1 MPSASSVKRTSGKET
16 ALLGTGFEQS
26 GPGISMWAAS
36 HSLRSQEEA
45 DMTSGESQ
53 QVDGS
58 DEPIDTAERPA
69 GTVDEDAN
77 PPISDPDDDTGDG
90 GVGNTPGD

>member
-1 MPSASSVKRTSGKET
+1 MTSADKQETPTSQKVDG
-16 ALLGTGFEQS
+16 
-26 GPGISMWAAS
+26 GPGT
-36 HSLRSQEEA
+36 HN
-45 DMTSGESQ
+45 T
-53 QVDGS
+53 GS